1 MRREHFRLKYALE
14 LSRHIKGFGWYLTLA
29 ILCNMAFKL
38 LPLLTSL
45 TVSYLVVSVV
55 GGQTGDVTRMVIAVG
70 VLVLLTSLFS
80 YLDVQVSHDMA
91 YRILAQ
97 LRNQCYDK
105 LDALAPAALV
115 GERSGDMLSIILG
128 DVETLEWF
136 YAHTIGQLIVAVAV
150 PLAALVFM
158 GAHAWVLP
166 VVVLPFIAVMIW
178 IPRHSAR
185 LSDDQGTEVKR
196 QTGTLNA
203 VIIDG
208 VQGLKDIISFRWQQ
222 SFFRKFM
229 RTNDAC
235 ERASL
240 EYAIRRGDE
249 SRAITVVM
257 EAAVLATD
265 VVIVML
271 TASGKLSTL
280 STLPMFVLSS
290 AIYSP
295 IQEALAMSTNYGLI
309 FGAAERV
316 LGLFAMKPLVEDR
329 GSSRLDR
336 TDYTEVRF
344 TDVHFAYPEAGGEE
358 ASTPV
363 LNGLA
368 FSFHTGESVALVGAS
383 GSGKS
388 TAARLLQRF
397 WDVDAGGIEIN
408 GKDIRDLTLASLREA
423 VTVVPQ
429 EVYLFNLSIK
439 ENLRLAKADA
449 TDAEIRRAAELAC
462 ADGFIQSLPDGYDTQ
477 IGERGLRLSG
487 GERQRLAIAQAF
499 LKDAPVLVL
508 DEASANLDAENE
520 RLINRAVEALKKGR
534 ATLVIAHRLS
544 TIRSAD
550 RVIFIRDGRTF
561 AQGTYSELMESCPEF
576 VALMGEKDDDEA
588 DE

>member
-316 LGLFAMKPLVEDR
+316 LGLFTMKPLVEDR

-544 TIRSAD
+544 TIRIAD

>member
-1 MRREHFRLKYALE
+1 MRQERFRLKYALE
-14 LSRHIKGFGWYLTLA
+14 LSRHIKGFGGYLTLA

-45 TVSYLVVSVV
+45 TVSYMVGSVID
-55 GGQTGDVTRMVIAVG
+55 GQTGNVAGMVIAVG

-115 GERSGDMLSIILG
+115 GERSGDLLSIILG

-158 GAHAWVLP
+158 GVHAWVLP
-166 VVVLPFIAVMIW
+166 IVVLPFIAVMIW

-185 LSDDQGTEVKR
+185 LSDDQGAEVKR

-203 VIIDG
+203 IIIDG
-208 VQGLKDIISFRWQQ
+208 VQSLKDIISFRWQQ
-222 SFFRKFM
+222 AFFRKFM
-229 RTNDAC
+229 RVNDAC
-235 ERASL
+235 EKASL
-240 EYAIRRGDE
+240 DYAIRRGDE

-265 VVIVML
+265 IVIVLL
-271 TASGKLSTL
+271 TASGRLSVL
-280 STLPMFVLSS
+280 WTLPMFVLSS

-329 GSSRLDR
+329 GSTRLDR
-336 TDYTEVRF
+336 TEHTEVRF
-344 TDVHFAYPEAGGEE
+344 IDVHFAYPEAGSGE

-363 LNGLA
+363 LNGLD
-368 FSFHTGESVALVGAS
+368 FSFKTGESVALVGAS
-383 GSGKS
+383 GCGKS

-397 WDVDAGGIEIN
+397 WDVDAGSIEIN
-408 GKDIRDLTLASLREA
+408 GKDVRDLTLASLRET

-429 EVYLFNLSIK
+429 EVYLFNLSIR
-439 ENLRLAKADA
+439 ENLRLAKVDA
-449 TDAEIRRAAELAC
+449 TDAEIQRAAELAC
-462 ADGFIQSLPDGYDTQ
+462 ADTFIQNLPDSYDTQ
-477 IGERGLRLSG
+477 IGESGLRLSG
-487 GERQRLAIAQAF
+487 GERQRLAIVQAF

-550 RVIFIRDGRTF
+550 RVVFIRDGRAF
-561 AQGTYSELMESCPEF
+561 AQGTYTELMESCPEF
-576 VALMGEKDDDEA
+576 AALMGEKDNDEVG
-588 DE
+588 E

>member
-561 AQGTYSELMESCPEF
+561 EQGTYSELMESCPEF